1 MLNNRA
7 KEVILQAAMEAIAE
21 NSISNTSMQVIAK
34 KAGMR
39 QPNLHYYFSTK
50 KELLMQLMTWMQAH
64 YDNLIDT
71 FVNEK
76 ETPEG
81 KLSGFFEQEKF
92 SLQHEP
98 AFMRVSLDL
107 WGLGQ
112 SDPEIKAHYANDYAT
127 WRGRIAEAI
136 AQCFPTVSETQ
147 RNLTASM
154 IISML
159 LGASIQYMCDP
170 EVFDLDH
177 YMQFCLDA
185 SIRSLQSAPSE
196 TEP

>member
-34 KAGMR
+34 KAGMQ

-64 YDNLIDT
+64 YDHLIDT
-71 FVNEK
+71 FVHEK

-98 AFMRVSLDL
+98 DFMRVSLDL

-112 SDPEIKAHYANDYAT
+112 SDPEIKAHYATDYAT
-127 WRGRIAEAI
+127 WRGRIADAI
-136 AQCFPTVSETQ
+136 GQYLPDTPQEQ
-147 RNLTASM
+147 RNLAASM

-170 EVFDLDH
+170 QVFDLDH
-177 YMQFCLDA
+177 YMQLCLDA
-185 SIRSLQSAPSE
+185 AIRTLQATSP
-196 TEP
+196 EPEP